1 MGQPVEEFRKLA
13 AAYNMAPHHFHKDK
27 RGFIIVTRQGID
39 YLQAHLGIVVTFETV
54 LEWSDPEAGRYVIKA
69 TGTMARKDGSPHVIS
84 SFGETSKANNTN
96 PYPVAMCEKRALSR
110 VVLKLVGMYEL
121 GAMGEDEL

>member
-13 AAYNMAPHHFHKDK
+13 SAYNMAPHHFHKDK

-121 GAMGEDEL
+121 GAVGEDEL